1 MREPYDHST
10 DVWSL
15 GIVLYALL
23 SGRIPFI
30 HSDTEQ
36 TILNILEREIT
47 LDQEC
52 WGRIPRQA
60 RLLVCHMLKKQ

>member
-47 LDQEC
+47 LNPKQSLLL
-52 WGRIPRQA
+52 GSKYGGY
-60 RLLVCHMLKKQ
+60 RLAS